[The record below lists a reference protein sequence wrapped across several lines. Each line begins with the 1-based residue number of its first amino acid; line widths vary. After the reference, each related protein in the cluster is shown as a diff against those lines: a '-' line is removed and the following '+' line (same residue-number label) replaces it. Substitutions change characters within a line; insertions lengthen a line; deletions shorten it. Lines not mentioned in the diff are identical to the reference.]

1 MNEKHSKY
9 KIEYIW
15 SVHAKSWHPARFSSP
30 PKAPRRIFIYASS
43 RLLSLRLLLES
54 ATKRMITRIVC
65 VSSELLAYPWKDS
78 QGNGAVF
85 PLIPGFL
92 SQGGVQNDC
101 RGTMAFS
108 FPYMGQWNAALLL
121 LVDEPSLFPT
131 VWFLAQSR
139 LYRALHSSWRSTE
152 SLRFLFMQDAF
163 RRTRWWIELCT
174 LGNSVLRAGTAFSPF
189 KTTSLA

>member
-15 SVHAKSWHPARFSSP
+15 SVHAKFWHPARFSSSP
-30 PKAPRRIFIYASS
+30 SKAPRRIFIYASS

-85 PLIPGFL
+85 PLIPRFFEPRRRAEWLQRDDGL
-92 SQGGVQNDC
+92 LVPVYGPVEC
-101 RGTMAFS
+101 RPVAFS
-108 FPYMGQWNAALLL
+108 WWTLPISDGLVSGSESIVSRSAFLLAFHRKPAISVYAGCL
-121 LVDEPSLFPT
+121 
-131 VWFLAQSR
+131 
-139 LYRALHSSWRSTE
+139 STYAVMD
-152 SLRFLFMQDAF
+152 RVVHA
-163 RRTRWWIELCT
+163 W
-174 LGNSVLRAGTAFSPF
+174 
-189 KTTSLA
+189 K